1 MIKFIKTE
9 LKDIQE
15 FKKYLP
21 ENDAVSCDGTV
32 GGIFMWFDEFDT
44 HHAVI
49 NDTLIQRITVSGE
62 NLFAVP
68 YGKNVTDAIFEI
80 YNHCIKNGI
89 ICKFYGATN
98 VFINVL
104 DSRFEIQKEYERD
117 ICDYVYLTS
126 DLMSFSGK
134 KYHGQKNHLNA
145 FKKLYSAAYAK
156 QIDNSDIENIKTFMK
171 KYKETTVKNSTP
183 FLKEID
189 AVIRV
194 IDNFNLYGF
203 DGLAVYY
210 NGEVIS
216 FTAGEVI
223 GDTMYAHI
231 EKALS
236 EYRGLYQ
243 YTVSQFSAFA
253 AEKGAVY
260 INREDDTGDEGLRTS
275 KLAYKPC
282 YLVDKYT
289 VTIKGVK
296 EK

>member
-9 LKDIQE
+9 LKDITE

-21 ENDAVSCDGTV
+21 NDNAVSCDGTV
-32 GGIFMWFDEFDT
+32 GGIFMWFDEFNT
-44 HHAVI
+44 YHAVI
-49 NDTLIQRITVSGE
+49 NDTLIQKITVSGE
-62 NLFAVP
+62 DMFAP
-68 YGKNVTDAIFEI
+68 PCGKDVTGAIFEI
-80 YNHCIKNGI
+80 YSYCRQNGI
-89 ICKFYGATN
+89 PCKFYGATDN
-98 VFINVL
+98 FIEIL
-104 DSRFEIQKEYERD
+104 AESFEISKEYERD
-117 ICDYVYLTS
+117 ICDYVYLSS

-145 FKKLYSAAYAK
+145 FKKLYSEAYAK
-156 QIDNSDIENIKTFMK
+156 KTDTSDIEEVKAFME
-171 KYKETTVKNSTP
+171 KYKASAHKSSEA
-183 FLKEID
+183 FLKEI
-189 AVIRV
+189 ASVERV
-194 IDNFNLYGF
+194 LDNFSLYGF
-203 DGLAVYY
+203 EGLAVYY

-231 EKALS
+231 EKALP

-243 YTVSQFSAFA
+243 YTVCEFSSLASRM
-253 AEKGAVY
+253 GAVY

-282 YLVDKYT
+282 KLVDKYT

-296 EK
+296 K

>member
-1 MIKFIKTE
+1 MIKFIETE
-9 LKDIQE
+9 LRDIPE

-21 ENDAVSCDGTV
+21 KDNAVSCDGTV
-32 GGIFMWFDEFDT
+32 GGIFMWFDEFKT
-44 HHAVI
+44 QHAVVK
-49 NDTLIQRITVSGE
+49 DTLIQKISVGSE
-62 NLFAVP
+62 EMFAIP
-68 YGKNVTDAIFEI
+68 YGANVADAIFEI
-80 YNHCIKNGI
+80 HNHCIKNGI
-89 ICKFYGATN
+89 VCKFYGATDN
-98 VFINVL
+98 FINQL
-104 DSRFEIQKEYERD
+104 SQFFDISKEYERD
-117 ICDYVYLTS
+117 ICDYVYLAE
-126 DLMSFSGK
+126 DLISFSGK

-145 FKKLYSAAYAK
+145 FKKLYPDAYAK
-156 QIDNSDIENIKTFMK
+156 PIDDSDVENVQAFMK
-171 KYKETTVKNSTP
+171 KYKAVTVKNSAP

-194 IDNFNLYGF
+194 LDNFNLYAFEGI
-203 DGLAVYY
+203 AVYDK
-210 NGEVIS
+210 GEVIS

-231 EKALS
+231 EKALP

-243 YTVSQFSAFA
+243 YTVSEFAAFA
-253 AEKGAVY
+253 KQKGAVY

-282 YLVDKYT
+282 RLIDKYT